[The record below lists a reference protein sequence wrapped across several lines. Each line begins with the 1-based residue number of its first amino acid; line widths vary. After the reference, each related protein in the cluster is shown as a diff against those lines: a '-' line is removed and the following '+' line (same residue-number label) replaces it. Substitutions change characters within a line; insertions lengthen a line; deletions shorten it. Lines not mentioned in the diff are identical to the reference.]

1 MKHVHSW
8 MLAMARQSFRRTAGA
23 VAACALATSTSAYSA
38 APLPPEAPARWSQLA
53 DMPFRNLTQD
63 AGLPGPIAT
72 ALATDHDGFLW
83 VGTQAGLARWDGYR
97 FRVYRPVPG
106 DSHALPDSWVQSL
119 RVDARGRL
127 WIGTNTGGLARYDRD
142 NDRFIV
148 IPAGPNGLSHVY
160 VRGLE
165 EDGAGGLWIATE
177 GGLDHLNTDTGEIR
191 HLRHVDG
198 DAGSLPVNRIVTVL
212 RDHLGALWV
221 GTPNGLVRRKAEGQ
235 PFEPIALPTA
245 SKQPPFVRALFQ
257 DSSKRIWVGTM
268 GQGAF
273 VLQDGAAPRAV
284 VSSDPSQATLQTDRV
299 LTITEAPNREIW
311 LGTYSGGL
319 FIVEPESLRTREM
332 RNDPARATSLANNTV
347 WSLLRQPNGL
357 MWIGTGQGLSRF
369 DTNQN
374 AVITVHG
381 KPDRKDGISE
391 ANVTSILPL
400 ANGRVWLGLGAN
412 GVDILDPRGHRVGEL
427 RAASVNNET
436 TLARDFVWNMAATP
450 AGDVYLGTLRG
461 LYRADATGRG
471 LMRLS
476 LTRPNPAGGID
487 AMHLD
492 GDKLWVGSW
501 ADGLWLLDVS
511 RKDQTRVIRHEGVER
526 LTDRR
531 INALAHDAQGN
542 LWIGTASGLNFFD
555 LAANTI
561 EKIAPTPN
569 DPKGLPTG
577 SITSLLIDRQ
587 GRLWVSTLGAG
598 VVFLEGRDA
607 AGKPRFHRIAAAEG
621 LPNNSANKLLLDAR
635 GDIWVSTD
643 DGVARID
650 AGTLAV
656 RALRAEDGLQIPS
669 YWGGAGAVTP
679 EGELLFGGGGGLT
692 ILLPDQ
698 VKKWAYKPAVV
709 ITEARAGKVAVPD
722 VFRFNGAGESRNAKP
737 IVVQADANSLEVEFA
752 ALDYTAPARNRYAYR
767 LDGFDRDWIET
778 DALHRS
784 AAYTNLPPGNHVL
797 NLRGSNREGVWSDV
811 LQLGV
816 TVRPAWYQTWW
827 FRLLAL
833 VAAMGAIYAFVQ
845 GRTAYLRQTQR
856 RLEGMVAERT
866 ARLEST
872 MSELAEKSRA
882 LEQAS
887 LTDPLTGLRNRRF
900 LTIQLETEIPQCI
913 RQFEDAAKSGQTPR
927 DADMIFFLIDVDHF
941 KLVND
946 RHGHAAGDAVL
957 SQMRERLQGVFRESD
972 YLVRWGGEEFLVV
985 ARAADRSSAAALAE
999 RVRKG
1004 VAGEDFVLDD
1014 AQLLNVT
1021 CSVGFASLPFVPAQ
1035 PRAVNWAD
1043 VVDLADIALY
1053 LAKRAGRNGWVGI
1066 SAGAHMQANAFATR
1080 AKANLPALLE
1090 AGEIAFES
1098 SFGEAVLRE
1107 SAGRGA

>member
-1 MKHVHSW
+1 MKQVWSR
-8 MLAMARQSFRRTAGA
+8 MLGMTRQVVGNAAITA
-23 VAACALATSTSAYSA
+23 AAWALVMPTLAA
-38 APLPPEAPARWSQLA
+38 APPPRDAPARWSQLA
-53 DMPFRNLTQD
+53 DMPFKNLMQD

-72 ALATDHDGFLW
+72 ALATDRDGFLW
-83 VGTQAGLARWDGYR
+83 IGTQAGLARWDGYR
-97 FRVYRPVPG
+97 FRIYRPVPG
-106 DSHALPDSWVQSL
+106 DSHALPDSWIQSL

-127 WIGTNTGGLARYDRD
+127 WIGTNTGGLALYDRD
-142 NDRFIV
+142 NDRFI
-148 IPAGPNGLSHVY
+148 ITPAGPNGLSHVY

-177 GGLDHLNTDTGEIR
+177 GGLDHLNPDTGEIK

-198 DAGSLPVNRIVTVL
+198 DAGSLPVNRTVSVL
-212 RDHLGALWV
+212 RDHQGALWV
-221 GTPNGLVRRKAEGQ
+221 GTPNGLVRRKSEGQ

-245 SKQPPFVRALFQ
+245 NKQPAFIRTLYQ

-273 VLQDGAAPRAV
+273 LLQDGAAPRAL
-284 VSSDPSQATLQTDRV
+284 VSSDPSQAALQTDRV
-299 LTITEAPNREIW
+299 LAITEAPNREIW

-319 FIVEPESLRTREM
+319 YIVEPDTLRTREM
-332 RNDPARATSLANNTV
+332 RNDPARTTSLANNTV

-357 MWIGTGQGLSRF
+357 MWIGTGQGLSRV
-369 DTNQN
+369 DTNQA
-374 AVITVHG
+374 AVLTVYG

-400 ANGRVWLGLGAN
+400 ADGRVWLGLGAN
-412 GVDILDPRGHRVGEL
+412 GVDILDPRGRRVGEL
-427 RAASVNNET
+427 RSASGNNET
-436 TLARDFVWNMAATP
+436 TLAKDFVWNMAATA

-461 LYRADATGRG
+461 LYRAESNGRG
-471 LMRLS
+471 LTRLA
-476 LTRPNPAGGID
+476 LTRPNAAGGID
-487 AMHLD
+487 AMRLD
-492 GDKLWVGSW
+492 GDRLWVGSW

-511 RKDQTRVIRHEGVER
+511 RKNQTRFVRHESVER

-531 INALAHDAQGN
+531 INAIEYDVQGN
-542 LWIGTASGLNFFD
+542 LWIGTASGLNYFD

-561 EKIAPTPN
+561 EKIAPAPD
-569 DPKGLPTG
+569 DPQGLPTG
-577 SITSLLIDRQ
+577 SITSLLIDRR

-650 AGTLAV
+650 ANTLAV
-656 RALRAEDGLQIPS
+656 RALRAEDGLQIPA

-692 ILLPDQ
+692 ILLPEQ
-698 VKKWAYKPAVV
+698 VKKWTFKPAVV
-709 ITEARAGKVAVPD
+709 ITEARAGKSAVPG
-722 VFRFNGAGESRNAKP
+722 VFRFNSHDEGRNARP
-737 IVVQADANSLEVEFA
+737 IEVQADANSLDVEFA

-778 DALHRS
+778 DALHRT

-811 LQLGV
+811 LHVGV
-816 TVRPAWYQTWW
+816 TVLPAWYQAWW
-827 FRLLAL
+827 FRLLVL
-833 VAAMGAIYAFVQ
+833 LAAMGAIYAFVQ
-845 GRTAYLRQTQR
+845 ARTAYLRQTQR
-856 RLEGMVAERT
+856 KLEDMVAERT

-872 MSELAEKSRA
+872 LSELAEKSRA

-913 RQFEDAAKSGQTPR
+913 RQFEDAARSGQLPR

-941 KLVND
+941 KRVND
-946 RHGHAAGDAVL
+946 HHGHAAGDAVL
-957 SQMRERLQGVFRESD
+957 AQMRERLQGVFRESD

-985 ARAADRSSAAALAE
+985 ARAADRNSAAALAE
-999 RVRKG
+999 RVRNG
-1004 VAGEDFVLDD
+1004 VAGKDFVLDD
-1014 AQLLNVT
+1014 AQRLHIT
-1021 CSVGFASLPFVPAQ
+1021 CSVGFAALPFVPAD
-1035 PRAVNWAD
+1035 PRALNWAD

-1053 LAKRAGRNGWVGI
+1053 LAKHAGRNGWVGI
-1066 SAGAHMQANAFATR
+1066 NAGENFQANAFATR
-1080 AKANLPALLE
+1080 AKSHLPRLLE

-1107 SAGRGA
+1107 SAGKNA